1 MKRKQFTLIE
11 LLVVIAII
19 AILAGM
25 LLPALNAAREKARR
39 ISCASNLKQ
48 IGTTMFMY
56 AGDYTDTFPD
66 GNTGD
71 YANAA
76 GATAVDLSDTATTGV
91 KGLGLLIQYN
101 YLSDTAIYNCPS
113 TTDSAEPA
121 AGDLNVAAGANK
133 DRTCSYTYSSGLMTC
148 ASDTYGN
155 SDSALVTDMN
165 GTASG
170 RPTGNHDKY
179 GNILFQGMHV
189 KGYSATQSN
198 PGNWFMLNY
207 GGPTAA
213 VTLTSWNVASTPVQD

>member
-66 GNTGD
+66 EPTID
-71 YANAA
+71 
-76 GATAVDLSDTATTGV
+76 TVAVAQADDV
-91 KGLGLLIQYN
+91 KGLNLLVRFN
-101 YLSDTAIYNCPS
+101 YLSDVAIYNCPS
-113 TTDSAEPA
+113 TTDSPAEDDSTITTMQTA
-121 AGDLNVAAGANK
+121 
-133 DRTCSYTYSSGLMTC
+133 RTCSYVYAPGLMTG

-155 SDSALVTDMN
+155 SDSALVADMTKN
-165 GTASG
+165 ASG
-170 RPTGNHDKY
+170 NPTGNHDKY

-189 KGYSATQSN
+189 KGYSATASN

-207 GGPTAA
+207 GGPTTDVAG
-213 VTLTSWNVASTPVQD
+213 TSWAVPATVQAP

>member
-39 ISCASNLKQ
+39 ISCTSNLKQ

-66 GNTGD
+66 EITSHD
-71 YANAA
+71 
-76 GATAVDLSDTATTGV
+76 ATAALDETA
-91 KGLGLLIQYN
+91 KGLNLLIEYN

-113 TTDSAEPA
+113 TTDSAA
-121 AGDLNVAAGANK
+121 VDDSTITTLSTA
-133 DRTCSYTYSSGLMTC
+133 RTCSYVYAPGLMTG
-148 ASDTYGN
+148 ASDVYGN
-155 SDSALVTDMN
+155 SDSALVADMTK
-165 GTASG
+165 TARAAG
-170 RPTGNHDKY
+170 TGNHDKY

-189 KGYSATQSN
+189 KGYSATATN
-198 PGNWFMLNY
+198 PKNWFMLNY
-207 GGPTAA
+207 GGTTSGTGDTAIVSADSSWAQIPT
-213 VTLTSWNVASTPVQD
+213 VQ

>member
-39 ISCASNLKQ
+39 ISCTSNLKQ

-56 AGDYTDTFPD
+56 AGDYTDTFPH
-66 GNTGD
+66 
-71 YANAA
+71 A
-76 GATAVDLSDTATTGV
+76 ATAWGIAVPVTSTNAR
-91 KGLGLLIQYN
+91 GLNFLIEYN

-113 TTDSAEPA
+113 TTDYAAEDGMEITTLKA
-121 AGDLNVAAGANK
+121 A
-133 DRTCSYTYSSGLMTC
+133 RTCSYMYAPGLMTG

-155 SDSALVTDMN
+155 SDSALVADMTKDAR
-165 GTASG
+165 GDA
-170 RPTGNHDKY
+170 TGNHDQY

-189 KGYSATQSN
+189 KGYSGRSQID
-198 PGNWFMLNY
+198 WFLLNY
-207 GGPTAA
+207 GSLPNTGAI
-213 VTLTSWNVASTPVQD
+213 TSADSSWAITWTDQGRQSE

>member
-56 AGDYTDTFPD
+56 AGDYTDTFPNE
-66 GNTGD
+66 NTS
-71 YANAA
+71 NVAA
-76 GATAVDLSDTATTGV
+76 VALDSTAT
-91 KGLGLLIQYN
+91 GLNLLIEYN
-101 YLSDTAIYNCPS
+101 YLSDTAVYNCPS
-113 TTDSAEPA
+113 TTDSPAEDDSTITTLSTA
-121 AGDLNVAAGANK
+121 
-133 DRTCSYTYSSGLMTC
+133 RTCSYVYAPGLMTG

-155 SDSALVTDMN
+155 SDSALVADMTK
-165 GTASG
+165 TASG
-170 RPTGNHDKY
+170 HATGNHDKY

-189 KGYSATQSN
+189 KGFSGRSN
-198 PGNWFMLNY
+198 IDWFVLNY
-207 GGPTAA
+207 GSANGGSETGDDDS
-213 VTLTSWNVASTPVQD
+213 SWAQTPVSQW

>member
-66 GNTGD
+66 ESTSE
-71 YANAA
+71 
-76 GATAVDLSDTATTGV
+76 VTTVALDSTV
-91 KGLGLLIQYN
+91 KGLNLLIEYN

-113 TTDSAEPA
+113 TTDYAAE
-121 AGDLNVAAGANK
+121 DSSTITTLSTE
-133 DRTCSYTYSSGLMTC
+133 RTCSYMYAPGLMTG

-155 SDSALVTDMN
+155 SDSALVADMTDA
-165 GTASG
+165 ASA
-170 RPTGNHDKY
+170 RPTGNHDQY
-179 GNILFQGMHV
+179 GNILYQGMHV
-189 KGYSATQSN
+189 KGYSARNQTD
-198 PGNWFMLNY
+198 WFMLNY
-207 GGPTAA
+207 GGVSTDLAP
-213 VTLTSWNVASTPVQD
+213 TSWEIVTTGTGGGAQL